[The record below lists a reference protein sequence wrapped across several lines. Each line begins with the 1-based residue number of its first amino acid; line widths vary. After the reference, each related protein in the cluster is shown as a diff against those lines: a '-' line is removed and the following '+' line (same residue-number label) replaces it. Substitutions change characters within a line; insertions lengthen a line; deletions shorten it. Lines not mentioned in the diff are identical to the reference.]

1 MCIIVIFLRLV
12 TCHYDF
18 VFQKYLDEAEND
30 KQRYIDELKQ
40 FQKSDMYQTLVKKK
54 RLKGETGGEGG
65 FFPWC
70 GGGGGWGVGGDLSL
84 HAQH

>member
-1 MCIIVIFLRLV
+1 MCIIAIVLHLV
-12 TCHYDF
+12 TCHHDF
-18 VFQKYLDEAEND
+18 VFQKYLEEAEND

-65 FFPWC
+65 YFLGATW
-70 GGGGGWGVGGDLSL
+70 GGVGGGTQS
-84 HAQH
+84 